1 MGHLTDYE
9 DAQTEIDKALAAIE
23 CSRAK
28 SARARAWGWADT
40 AIEHAEAAGIAN
52 ARALVGDGRYPELND
67 LQAALEAARVDV
79 ITIVTNAFS
88 INMLSPTEH
97 EVHFIPLSRERAA
110 EYLRDS
116 KTWHSAVGHAD
127 AAAVFSND
135 IGITI
140 PANRATIDLIPNKT
154 RLLVGQYMGPRLP
167 EGATTLPEG
176 AEIRWWLVIANS

>member
-9 DAQTEIDKALAAIE
+9 EGQNEIDKALAAIE

-28 SARARAWGWADT
+28 SARARAWNWADI

-97 EVHFIPLSRERAA
+97 EVHFIPLSPERAA
-110 EYLRDS
+110 EYLQDG
-116 KTWHSAVGHAD
+116 KAWHSAVGHAD
-127 AAAVFSND
+127 TAAVLSND
-135 IGITI
+135 LGVTI